1 MHKQF
6 FSCAIGLKVES
17 FIGGVALDIDR
28 KKLSNCHIVIG
39 APGRVKH
46 LIDKG
51 YLKMDHVRLFVL
63 DEADKL
69 MEESFQKDI
78 KYVLCK
84 ICMNTN

>member
-1 MHKQF
+1 M
-6 FSCAIGLKVES
+6 ES
-17 FIGGVALDIDR
+17 FIGGIKIECDR
-28 KKLSNCHIVIG
+28 KNLSTCHIAIG

-78 KYVLCK
+78 KYVPIEKSL
-84 ICMNTN
+84 IE